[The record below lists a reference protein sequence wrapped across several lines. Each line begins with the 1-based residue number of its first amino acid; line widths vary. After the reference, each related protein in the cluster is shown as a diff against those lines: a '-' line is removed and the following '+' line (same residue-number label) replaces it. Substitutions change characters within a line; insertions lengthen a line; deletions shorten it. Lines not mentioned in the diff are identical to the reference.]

1 MGAKAARVGIRSSW
15 LDAPKELKNAQQAED
30 FEKDMAPSQE

>member
-15 LDAPKELKNAQQAED
+15 LDAPKELNNAQQDED
-30 FEKDMAPSQE
+30 FEKDMAPGKE